1 MASTATVFAKA
12 VERARSGGAGL
23 VAASTV
29 AIWTIAN
36 TLAYAE
42 LVTPTVDPLA
52 TRLFI
57 SALLLGLIAANI
69 VFAIGTRIGGLVVNY
84 FGATAILHAAATHA
98 MASHFA
104 ARGVAEEDLRLG
116 AALISSGAMTVAA
129 GLAVCLIAW
138 MRLGAVVRFLPHPV
152 SSGFFCGIGAIFMLA
167 AFAMATGT
175 GLGVAVLGD
184 GLPDGAALRLAVC
197 VAVAALLVVLPRV
210 ARRLGGMPA
219 LFMLTCLAYH
229 AARVLLGQ
237 PVAEAQ
243 ASGWLLGPFPSGMVL
258 TAPPSGAF
266 LLLDWHAAR
275 ALLPYLVAS
284 MLLTAV
290 TVALMVTGTE
300 AALGCELDVN
310 RQMAVAGAANLVSG
324 AAGAI
329 PTGHSASGS
338 TLLARFGATSR
349 WNAVVPVLF
358 ASAVLLEG
366 SDLLG
371 LVPRPVLAALIMAFG
386 FEWLVLRS
394 IRECRA
400 LPRHEAGILLLVA
413 AVIAVLG
420 IFQGLML
427 GLGLALVMFVWTYR
441 RVPVIRGVIGGDE
454 LRSSVGRPSGEA
466 HALQEHGRAIVLV
479 RLQGYLFFLNA
490 EAVREALAARVGA
503 GARYVVLDFQH
514 VVGLDSSA
522 VEVFRR
528 IEALL
533 ADAGARCVTSALRP
547 AVAQR
552 FAAHGVL
559 AEAVRL
565 QADSADRALERA
577 EDMLLS
583 DAGAAPGDEP
593 LGFVDYLASIGGEAV
608 ADARLAPFI
617 EVEDVAAGTVLIRQ
631 GEPAD
636 DMYYLEHG
644 RMSAV
649 LLRPDDPPRHL
660 RTMRAGTLFGELA
673 QLRGGARTASVIAA
687 TPSRVW
693 RLPAAALR
701 RMESEDPA
709 LAVLVQR
716 ALMLQLADKLID
728 NTRAMDLALR

>member
-1 MASTATVFAKA
+1 M
-12 VERARSGGAGL
+12 L
-23 VAASTV
+23 AASTV
-29 AIWTIAN
+29 AVWSIAN
-36 TLAYAE
+36 TIAYAE
-42 LVTPTVDPLA
+42 LIAPTADPFA

-57 SALLLGLIAANI
+57 SALLLGLIAANLVI
-69 VFAIGTRIGGLVVNY
+69 AMGTRIGGLVVNY
-84 FGATAILHAAATHA
+84 FGATAILHAAATHGMEA
-98 MASHFA
+98 HFA
-104 ARGVAEEDLRLG
+104 ARGVADEGLRLG
-116 AALISSGAMTVAA
+116 AALVASAAMTVAA
-129 GLAVCLIAW
+129 GLAVCLIAR
-138 MRLGAVVRFLPHPV
+138 MRLGAMVRFLPHPV

-175 GLGVAVLGD
+175 KLGTAILGD

-197 VAVAALLVVLPRV
+197 VGIAGSLVVLPHV

-219 LFMLTCLAYH
+219 LFVLACLAYH
-229 AARVLLGQ
+229 AVRMLIGQ

-243 ASGWLLGPFPSGMVL
+243 ASGWLLGPFQDGMVL

-266 LLLDWHAAR
+266 LLIDWHAIR
-275 ALLPYLVAS
+275 ALLPYLVSS

-300 AALGCELDVN
+300 AALGRELDVN
-310 RQMAVAGAANLVSG
+310 RQMAIAGAANIVSG
-324 AAGAI
+324 LAGAI

-349 WNAVVPVLF
+349 WNVLVPVLC
-358 ASAVLLEG
+358 ASVVLLQG

-400 LPRHEAGILLLVA
+400 LPRHEAAILLLVA
-413 AVIAVLG
+413 SVIAVLG
-420 IFQGLML
+420 ILQGLLL
-427 GLGLALVMFVWTYR
+427 GLGLALVMFVWAYR
-441 RVPVIRGVIGGDE
+441 RVPVIRGVVGGDE
-454 LRSSVGRPSGEA
+454 LRSSVARPAAET
-466 HALQEHGRAIVLV
+466 HALQAHGGAIVLF

-490 EAVREALAARVGA
+490 EAVREALAARVGG
-503 GARYVVLDFQH
+503 GARYVLLDFQH

-528 IEALL
+528 IEGLL
-533 ADAGARCVTSALRP
+533 AGAGAGCVLSALRP

-577 EDMLLS
+577 EDMLLAE
-583 DAGAAPGDEP
+583 AGAAAGEER
-593 LGFVDYLASIGGEAV
+593 LGFVDYLNSIEGAAV
-608 ADARLAPFI
+608 TEARLAPF
-617 EVEDVAAGTVLIRQ
+617 VEAAEIPAGTVLIRE
-631 GEPAD
+631 GAPAD
-636 DMYYLEHG
+636 GMYYLEDG

-649 LLRPDDPPRHL
+649 LLRSGEPPRHL

-673 QLRGGARTASVIAA
+673 LLRGGARTASVIAA
-687 TPSRVW
+687 APSRVW
-693 RLPAAALR
+693 RLPTAALR
-701 RMESEDPA
+701 RMEAEDPA

-716 ALMLQLADKLID
+716 ALMLQLADKLVD